1 MSRRS
6 LIVVALLAMAS
17 FLIAEASTLSAQRG
31 QGRGRGQAGAQAPA
45 QKPTPNSR
53 FGRWKNDN
61 NAPPPQS
68 NIMTYEPWGN
78 GGMKVTVAT
87 VNAQGEKNQ
96 WSYET
101 LFDGVF
107 RPVTGQE
114 NAETAVEFIDA
125 RSTRIQN
132 KRGGRV
138 TQILINTL
146 SEDGKTINNEYVRF
160 DENGK
165 ITGVTH
171 AVYRRIE

>member
-1 MSRRS
+1 MMIMTKRNSVCAMAVA
-6 LIVVALLAMAS
+6 IVAVLVMAETLAMA
-17 FLIAEASTLSAQRG
+17 
-31 QGRGRGQAGAQAPA
+31 
-45 QKPTPNSR
+45 QKPGATAR
-53 FGRWKNDN
+53 FGRWKMDSDRP
-61 NAPPPQS
+61 APAS
-68 NIMTYEPWGN
+68 NIMTYEPWGD

-87 VNAQGEKNQ
+87 VGAQGQKSQ

-114 NAETAVEFIDA
+114 GSETAVEFIDD

-132 KRGGRV
+132 KRNGRV
-138 TQILINTL
+138 TQVVINTL
-146 SEDGKTINNEYVRF
+146 SEDKNTINNEYVRL

-171 AVYRRIE
+171 AVYRRMQ